1 MGPLRAFSYPQ
12 YRMFWAASLVTITS
26 FFMTNIARGWLIH
39 DLTGSAF
46 MVTTVNAMG
55 MIPVLGFSIF
65 GGVIADRMNRRLVL
79 IASDSFNF
87 LVLLSL
93 ATLILAGVIQVWH
106 VFALSLLHGIGFS
119 LGMPAR
125 TATVSNLLREDDVA
139 SGVALFSTIFS
150 AGQLIGPAL
159 AGYLINT
166 YGMGIAF
173 VAACSTILP
182 ALVLLSILRVRMTES
197 PTGAA
202 AQTSVFTS
210 IGQGFRYVRR
220 SSILIGLMSMGV
232 AVTVF
237 AMPYQA
243 ILPVFAGDVL
253 DVGAGGLGWLG
264 AMGGVGAIAG
274 SITVASFSAPRR
286 MKVLMISC
294 GIGLGVS
301 IALFAVSTVYLLSL
315 VFVLVAGYLF
325 QIFITSNYTLIQIIP
340 PDYIRGRVLSIRM
353 IVVGLGPAGMVML
366 GAGAEEWGPAAATA
380 TMGLVSMALLLVIL
394 WRIPA
399 VRRAESAA

>member
-1 MGPLRAFSYPQ
+1 
-12 YRMFWAASLVTITS
+12 
-26 FFMTNIARGWLIH
+26 
-39 DLTGSAF
+39 

-93 ATLILAGVIQVWH
+93 ATLILADVVQVWH

-159 AGYLINT
+159 AGYLINA

-182 ALVLLSILRVRMTES
+182 ALFLLSILRVRMTES
-197 PTGAA
+197 PVGAA
-202 AQTSVFTS
+202 AQPSVFTS
-210 IGQGFRYVRR
+210 IGQGFGYVRR
-220 SSILIGLMSMGV
+220 SSILVGLMSMGV

-253 DVGAGGLGWLG
+253 DVGASGLGWLG

-274 SITVASFSAPRR
+274 SITVASFSAPRQ
-286 MKVLMISC
+286 MKLLMVSC
-294 GIGLGVS
+294 GIGLGIS

-380 TMGLVSMALLLVIL
+380 AMGLASMALLLVIL
-394 WRIPA
+394 WRVPA
-399 VRRAESAA
+399 VRRAESAV